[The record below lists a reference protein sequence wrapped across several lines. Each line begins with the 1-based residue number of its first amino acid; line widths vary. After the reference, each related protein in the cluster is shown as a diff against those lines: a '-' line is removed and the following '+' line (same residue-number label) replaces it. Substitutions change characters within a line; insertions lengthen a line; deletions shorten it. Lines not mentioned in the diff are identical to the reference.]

1 MQARLDLANTT
12 DLVRRRIEQTRQRTV
27 PIGEQNTKAT
37 LIDPVLT
44 ALGWNL
50 DNYDEVRHEYKPKPK
65 ANPVDYA
72 LFQNR
77 TACLLIEA
85 KSLEQDL
92 NDDKW
97 IAQNV
102 FYAAVAGVEWCV
114 LTNGDEWRIYNS
126 HAVVPIDEKLFQRVR
141 ISDTQNKQQVLETL
155 QLLSQDEMRGRRLD
169 ACWNKYFIDR
179 HVSRGLTILLERQD
193 RTVVRLIQ
201 SRTKGLKLSDIRSA
215 LNRAK
220 IAHTEDRITIEFP
233 VPTGPA
239 KARSN
244 ERERST
250 IEHDAPKV
258 GKVFKATYKGKP
270 YTMKVV
276 KGEDGGVAYQV
287 GNDKFESPTGAAKH
301 VVGGSRNGWRFW
313 GIEQQS

>member
-1 MQARLDLANTT
+1 VQARLDLANTT

-72 LFQNR
+72 LFQNG

-126 HAVVPIDEKLFQRVR
+126 HAVVPIDEKLFQSVH
-141 ISDTQNKQQVLETL
+141 ISNTQNKKQVLETL
-155 QLLSQDEMRGRRLD
+155 QLLSQDEMRGG
-169 ACWNKYFIDR
+169 
-179 HVSRGLTILLERQD
+179 VSTRVGTSISLTV
-193 RTVVRLIQ
+193 T
-201 SRTKGLKLSDIRSA
+201 
-215 LNRAK
+215 
-220 IAHTEDRITIEFP
+220 
-233 VPTGPA
+233 
-239 KARSN
+239 
-244 ERERST
+244 
-250 IEHDAPKV
+250 
-258 GKVFKATYKGKP
+258 
-270 YTMKVV
+270 
-276 KGEDGGVAYQV
+276 
-287 GNDKFESPTGAAKH
+287 
-301 VVGGSRNGWRFW
+301 
-313 GIEQQS
+313 